1 MKKLILAIL
10 GAVVFGKLFPLV
22 LLVLLLVGIAV
33 IISTAVKEGKQL

>member
-22 LLVLLLVGIAV
+22 LLALLLVGIAV
-33 IISTAVKEGKQL
+33 IINTAIKEGKQL

>member
-10 GAVVFGKLFPLV
+10 GAIVFGKLFPLV
-22 LLVLLLVGIAV
+22 LLALLLVGIAV